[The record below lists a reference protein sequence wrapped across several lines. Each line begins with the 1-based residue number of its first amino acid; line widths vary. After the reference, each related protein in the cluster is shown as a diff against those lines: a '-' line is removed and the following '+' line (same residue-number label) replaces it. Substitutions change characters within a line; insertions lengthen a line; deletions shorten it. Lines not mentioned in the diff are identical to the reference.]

1 MREDSCTEFKS
12 SFSDAVI
19 ETLTAFANTK
29 GGKVLIGID
38 DMGKPVHGF
47 SLGHETLQKWVNEVK
62 NKTQPSG
69 IPDAEVVE
77 INGKMIGQLS
87 IKEFPVKPVA
97 FRGRYFRRIKNSNHQ
112 LNPTEISDLHLQ
124 SLQLSWDSY
133 PYQDAQFEDLNEE
146 KISLFIKKVND
157 GGRFVL
163 PEDPYKAMLLL
174 KLIKKD
180 SVTNAAMIL
189 FSKANLFYNVHVGR
203 FKTPSLIIDERL
215 INGNLFDVV
224 DETARFIN
232 SHLKV
237 AFEITGITTQRT
249 EIIEY
254 PIAALRELILNSLIH
269 RDYASPSDVQIKI
282 FDQKISFFNPGGLY
296 GNISVADLK
305 KNNYT
310 SELRNKLLAEA
321 FYLTKDIEKYGT
333 GFLRIREAIKAYP
346 TMKFRYKEQGNGFI
360 AELSYTQQKISTAD
374 RDYRKYEELNE
385 RFGGNVNEGLIV
397 NEGLNE
403 GLSEGLKS
411 LLATIRKNP
420 GIQAKDLSPLLEN
433 RPLKTIERQIKEL
446 VTQQFIERRGSRKT
460 GGYWVTLKNLN
471 KG

>member
-1 MREDSCTEFKS
+1 MQEDNYTEFKS

-29 GGKVLIGID
+29 GGRVLIGID
-38 DMGKPVHGF
+38 DTGKPVHGF
-47 SLGHETLQKWVNEVK
+47 TLGQETLQKWVNEVK
-62 NKTQPSG
+62 NKTQPSI
-69 IPDAEVVE
+69 IPDAKVVQVKGGTV
-77 INGKMIGQLS
+77 GKLS
-87 IKEFPVKPVA
+87 VKEFPVKPVA

-133 PYQDAQFEDLNEE
+133 CYRDAQFEDLNEE

-157 GGRFVL
+157 GGRFLL
-163 PEDPYKAMLLL
+163 PEDVYKAMLLL

-180 SVTNAAMIL
+180 MVTNAAMIL
-189 FSKANLFYNVHVGR
+189 FSKNNLFYNVHVGR
-203 FKTPSLIIDERL
+203 FKTPSLIIDERM

-249 EIIEY
+249 EIAEY
-254 PIAALRELILNSLIH
+254 PFAALRELILNSLIH
-269 RDYASPSDVQIKI
+269 RDYTSPSDVQIKI
-282 FDQKISFFNPGGLY
+282 FDQKISFFNPGKLY
-296 GNISVADLK
+296 GNISIADLK
-305 KNNYT
+305 ESNYT

-333 GFLRIREAIKAYP
+333 GFFRIREEIKDYP
-346 TMKFRYKEQGNGFI
+346 TMEFHYQEQGNGFI
-360 AELSYTQQKISTAD
+360 TELAYTQQKISMTV
-374 RDYRKYEELNE
+374 LNDK
-385 RFGGNVNEGLIV
+385 VSEGLSEGL

-403 GLSEGLKS
+403 GLKS
-411 LLATIRKNP
+411 LLSAVIKNP
-420 GIQAKDLSPLLEN
+420 GVQAKDLPVLLEN
-433 RPLKTIERQIKEL
+433 RPLKTIERQIREL
-446 VTQQFIERRGSRKT
+446 VIQQLIERRGSRKT
-460 GGYWVTLKNLN
+460 GGYWAI
-471 KG
+471 KGDVK